1 MATKRSKRIDPN
13 AAFAAI
19 VGTGEPAVDAP
30 SPTPLDEGAACT
42 VSDDAAIDA
51 IGSAVI
57 NNDPSSIPYP
67 GVRPPAGASAV
78 QDAIAENIQQAG
90 AALPNR
96 QESPEEANAEYAAAQ
111 QAAGGVNDQADGEAA
126 LPSPTARLV
135 QKGYYITEEQH
146 KRLGIFSVMQ
156 GTDRSAIVRKAL
168 DMYFEVNKEQL

>member
-19 VGTGEPAVDAP
+19 VGAGEPAADAP

-42 VSDDAAIDA
+42 VSDDAAIDV

-57 NNDPSSIPYP
+57 NNDPTSVPYP

-78 QDAIAENIQQAG
+78 QDAIADNIQQAG

-111 QAAGGVNDQADGEAA
+111 QAADGED
-126 LPSPTARLV
+126 PSPTAKLV

-168 DMYFEVNKEQL
+168 DMYFDANKEQL